1 MVARENTE
9 TAGII
14 RNRLVKTKLG
24 GKIGDRI
31 FNCAP
36 RSSPSVSVVS
46 SQIFLEF
53 LKNLL
58 QIAQE
63 RFVLREVLQTRLPR
77 KLQHADRVVI
87 SPVPQLDIEMPK
99 NPARSRLPCPPKIK
113 AHLAQRLERRRQ
125 NRGHAVGLE
134 SRHANAA
141 AK

>member
-36 RSSPSVSVVS
+36 RSSLSVSVVS

-63 RFVLREVLQTRLPR
+63 RFVLREVFQTRLPR
-77 KLQHADRVVI
+77 KLQHATGLWLVLVHKSITRCR
-87 SPVPQLDIEMPK
+87 K
-99 NPARSRLPCPPKIK
+99 NLRAT
-113 AHLAQRLERRRQ
+113 
-125 NRGHAVGLE
+125 
-134 SRHANAA
+134 
-141 AK
+141 